1 MNRKGCPRCR
11 RSAYYSP
18 PPRSHCANCTPPEE
32 LRQFFRFGIR
42 VRDLERIKAEHG
54 NVSEYLRE
62 LIARDL
68 AHSGEQETKAQQE
81 E

>member
-1 MNRKGCPRCR
+1 MSKHCR
-11 RSAYYSP
+11 RCVRTPYYSP
-18 PPRSHCANCTPPEE
+18 PPRSHCPVCTPPEE